1 MEWWSVILKVIRSI
15 IFFFMCPEW
24 HPRMKASWRQGQI
37 FWLIT
42 SNATRASKHRTLGR
56 GCMWHYYVAVYG
68 HGQAL
73 HVVPKLKCGG
83 GGRGGDTCTAPR
95 TINQPGHHIHHRPHP
110 KNTNQYP
117 NLYLHSYSCLI
128 CGITCYATL
137 VEWVYNYLNAI
148 TWQLI
153 KSFFSNL
160 NDLKVFIQF
169 YWTQVWSYCVALSLT
184 GAEESDVVIVW

>member
-1 MEWWSVILKVIRSI
+1 MPPAPQNTALWAGAACGTTMWQY
-15 IFFFMCPEW
+15 MD
-24 HPRMKASWRQGQI
+24 M
-37 FWLIT
+37 
-42 SNATRASKHRTLGR
+42 GR
-56 GCMWHYYVAVYG
+56 HCMWFPSWNVVVVVEG
-68 HGQAL
+68 GIRAL
-73 HVVPKLKCGG
+73 HLDSTG
-83 GGRGGDTCTAPR
+83 APR
-95 TINQPGHHIHHRPHP
+95 TINQPRHHIHHRPHP

-169 YWTQVWSYCVALSLT
+169 YWTQVWSFCIALSLT
-184 GAEESDVVIVW
+184 GAEESDMVIAW